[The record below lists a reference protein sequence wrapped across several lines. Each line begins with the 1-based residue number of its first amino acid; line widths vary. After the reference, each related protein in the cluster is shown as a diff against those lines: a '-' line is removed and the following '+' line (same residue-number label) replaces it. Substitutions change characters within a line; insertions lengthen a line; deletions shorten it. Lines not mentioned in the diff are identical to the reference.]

1 MIKKYIIALFIGST
15 ALQLEAQSVI
25 DQSKS
30 KIHFEI
36 SNMGVRTVE
45 GVFTKMQGTIDFKQS
60 DLQNSSFDVCID
72 ASSINTENEKRDEH
86 LKNQDFFYIDS
97 FPNICFKSKSIVK
110 DEEGYKVT
118 GDLSMHGVTLELTF
132 PFTYSYSSKYF
143 KAFFEL
149 ERLDYKIGEDYGS
162 FTVGK
167 TVEIEILCY
176 LK

>member
-1 MIKKYIIALFIGST
+1 MIQQYLVAICIGFAT
-15 ALQLEAQSVI
+15 IKLQAQSII
-25 DQSKS
+25 DQNKS

-36 SNMGVRTVE
+36 DNMGVRTVE
-45 GVFTKMQGTIDFKQS
+45 GLFTGMKGTIIFKES
-60 DLQNSSFDVCID
+60 DLTNSSFDVCID
-72 ASSINTENEKRDEH
+72 ASSINTENEKRDDH
-86 LKNQDFFYIDS
+86 LKNQDFFHVDS

-110 DEEGYKVT
+110 NKEGYKVT

-132 PFTYSYSSKYF
+132 PFTYSSKYF

-162 FTVGK
+162 FMVGK
-167 TVEIEILCY
+167 TVEIEIFCS